1 MFTMTEEAQSL
12 ILKFD
17 SDPHQIDRAVRELRA
32 FLASQ
37 HLVAVSEMVLVTR
50 ELLANAIEHGNHKDP
65 KKVVHCTVSQVNDLL
80 YRIEVADEGE
90 GFDTSLVAKATMD
103 DPGRERQ
110 RGYAIIN
117 AMTELVEFN
126 EKGNVITAYVAVS
139 RSTRFE
145 LNTEGGRVLVRPNGD
160 ITAAVADRLRVL
172 LLEQYEA
179 GYRCFHF
186 DMARVQDMDSVSL
199 SIFVV
204 LAKMVCDEPGHELEL
219 ANTSEDIQNLFRMT
233 RLNERYTISG
243 QREDA

>member
-1 MFTMTEEAQSL
+1 MQS
-12 ILKFD
+12 
-17 SDPHQIDRAVRELRA
+17 S
-32 FLASQ
+32 
-37 HLVAVSEMVLVTR
+37 T
-50 ELLANAIEHGNHKDP
+50 GNHHDTDKC
-65 KKVVHCTVSQVNDLL
+65 VHCTLSQVNELL
-80 YRIEVADEGE
+80 YRIEVEDEGE
-90 GFDTSLVAKATMD
+90 GFDTTLVAAATMD

-126 EKGNVITAYVAVS
+126 EKGNVVTAYVAVA
-139 RSTRFE
+139 RATRFE
-145 LNTEGGRVLVRPNGD
+145 LQTEGGRVLVRPNGD
-160 ITAAVADRLRVL
+160 ITAAVADRLRIL
-172 LLEQYEA
+172 LLEQFES

-186 DMARVQDMDSVSL
+186 DMERVHDMDSVSL

-219 ANTSEDIQNLFRMT
+219 YHASEDIQNLFRMT